1 MIRHLWSQCRNINVI
16 ITNETIKYTIP
27 VYQDITMLG
36 KFRRIIVKDN
46 TIIAEFDNIE
56 QPANKDIPVAQ
67 PKNKNID
74 LE

>member
-1 MIRHLWSQCRNINVI
+1 
-16 ITNETIKYTIP
+16 
-27 VYQDITMLG
+27 MLG